1 MTIFVLY
8 KNPKQDHSSLLNFA
22 KANDIVYAYTDKNVL
37 NTKSCNEIIKYLEA
51 LFKDAT
57 DDDYIVLNGPS
68 HLSAMAGYVWMTAD
82 RKKFNIIAWDID
94 LGIYTIKSKGYIE

>member
-22 KANDIVYAYTDKNVL
+22 KQTDIVYAYSDKNVL
-37 NTKSCNEIIKYLEA
+37 NAKSCNEIVKDLEV

-82 RKKFNIIAWDID
+82 RTKFNIIAWDID
-94 LGIYTIKSKGYIE
+94 LGMYTIKSKGCIE